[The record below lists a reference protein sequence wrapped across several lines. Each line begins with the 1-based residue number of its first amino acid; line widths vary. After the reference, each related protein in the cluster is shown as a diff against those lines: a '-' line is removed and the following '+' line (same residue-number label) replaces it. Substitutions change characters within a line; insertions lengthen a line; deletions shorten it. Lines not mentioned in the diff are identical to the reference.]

1 MNEQSQACSNKS
13 ETFKSQ
19 QNLRTVEESLKD
31 VFMLNVKSEG
41 GVTQISKSGHKDNLI
56 KVPEHRSECKAIK
69 TGREGPTPWS
79 GPYKNA
85 DNLSSTSDYESTL
98 RKTHFTAQTRFY
110 LSQVQTGQGGKNK

>member
-56 KVPEHRSECKAIK
+56 KVPEHRSECCAQMCLQNSFFKMCL
-69 TGREGPTPWS
+69 
-79 GPYKNA
+79 A
-85 DNLSSTSDYESTL
+85 DNLQEATDCKGL
-98 RKTHFTAQTRFY
+98 RICAVDFRVHVKTMHQ
-110 LSQVQTGQGGKNK
+110 SK